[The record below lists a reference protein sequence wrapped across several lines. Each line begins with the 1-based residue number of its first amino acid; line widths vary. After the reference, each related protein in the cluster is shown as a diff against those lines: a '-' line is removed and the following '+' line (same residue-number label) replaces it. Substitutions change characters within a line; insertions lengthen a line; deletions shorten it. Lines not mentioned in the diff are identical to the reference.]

1 MKQPFFVLSTKL
13 FILICFLLYNLLS
26 LQKNIMG
33 KVTKVKNH
41 LSNDELEKKIKETV
55 GFWRVQKWLIIY
67 NAQNYPRTSEEI
79 ANHLAVSKALVNK
92 TVSEYNR
99 FGVAAIETVG
109 RGGRKNAY
117 MSVEQEKEF
126 VGSYISRSQ
135 KGQIVTV
142 QEIQE
147 DFEKAVGKKV
157 NKTTIY
163 RLLKRHGWRK
173 VMPRSFHPKRDKEKQ
188 TAFKKTS
195 RTK

>member
-1 MKQPFFVLSTKL
+1 
-13 FILICFLLYNLLS
+13 
-26 LQKNIMG
+26 MG
-33 KVTKVKNH
+33 KVTRVKNH
-41 LSNDELEKKIKETV
+41 LSNDELRQKIKETV

-79 ANHLAVSKALVNK
+79 ANHLTVSKALVNK

-117 MSVEQEKEF
+117 MSVEEEKEF
-126 VGSYISRSQ
+126 VASYISRSQ
-135 KGQIVTV
+135 KGQIVTI

-157 NKTTIY
+157 NKTTSN
-163 RLLKRHGWRK
+163 RLLKRHEWRK
-173 VMPRSFHPKRDKEKQ
+173 VMPRSFHPKCDKEKQ
-188 TAFKKTS
+188 TAFKKLQERS
-195 RTK
+195 SKNNQS

>member
-1 MKQPFFVLSTKL
+1 
-13 FILICFLLYNLLS
+13 
-26 LQKNIMG
+26 MG

-126 VGSYISRSQ
+126 VASYISRSQ
-135 KGQIVTV
+135 KGQIVTI

-147 DFEKAVGKKV
+147 DFEKAIGKKV

-163 RLLKRHGWRK
+163 RLLKRHGW
-173 VMPRSFHPKRDKEKQ
+173 
-188 TAFKKTS
+188 
-195 RTK
+195 

>member
-1 MKQPFFVLSTKL
+1 M
-13 FILICFLLYNLLS
+13 
-26 LQKNIMG
+26 QKNIMS
-33 KVTKVKNH
+33 KITKVKNH